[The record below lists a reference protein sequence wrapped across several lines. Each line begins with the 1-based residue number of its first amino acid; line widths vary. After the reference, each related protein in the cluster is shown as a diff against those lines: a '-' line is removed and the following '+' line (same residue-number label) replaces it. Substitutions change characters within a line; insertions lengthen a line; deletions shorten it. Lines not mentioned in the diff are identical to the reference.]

1 MNETLSA
8 TIQTISD
15 FIDLAFAGA
24 SLLGVLLGLVF
35 FLLGIIILAATL
47 FVSITGRRVT
57 GKVVGAVKDIRIKE
71 KNRNGKIETER
82 KESLHAIYE
91 YTRPDGTLH
100 REKSSN
106 GGNSILKYRTGQDVE
121 LITTPYGE
129 YDDVYDA
136 NDRSPVIMGGIFILI
151 GFGLMYWAAS
161 FYASLGISTLG
172 LIAILT
178 ILMYKILTRNKTKSK
193 SSSKHHKE
201 FDPAEVRP
209 VEEFT

>member
-1 MNETLSA
+1 MNERLTT
-8 TIQTISD
+8 TIQTMVD
-15 FIDLAFAGA
+15 FIDLAFAGY
-24 SLLGVLLGLVF
+24 SLLGVLLGLVLL
-35 FLLGIIILAATL
+35 LLGIIILATTL
-47 FVSITGRRVT
+47 FVSITGQRVT

-71 KNRNGKIETER
+71 KNRNGKIEKER
-82 KESLHAIYE
+82 KETLHAIYE

-106 GGNSILKYRTGQDVE
+106 GGNSILKYRTGQNVE

-136 NDRSPVIMGGIFILI
+136 NDRSPIIIGSVFILL
-151 GFGLMYWAAS
+151 GFGIIYWAAS

-172 LIAILT
+172 LIAIMA
-178 ILMYKILTRNKTKSK
+178 ILLYKILTRNKTKSI

-201 FDPAEVRP
+201 FDHAEVRP